1 MPTQAERTA
10 TTHRR
15 LLEAAVELF
24 AAKGYQ
30 STTVAEIGA
39 RVGQSRGA
47 VTLHFGS
54 KDGLLS
60 AIVEIL
66 TDEWEEGAFLPS
78 LEEGAGSLEDAIDAA
93 LRAHRTA
100 LEEDPTFFALYDA
113 LLYEAIGP
121 ASPIRA
127 DFAALHRR
135 LRERIA
141 QHIETGQKEGLVQP
155 DVDPEGLAIWLLGSL
170 RGIVHQYLIESRAL
184 DLDAAYAELRRA
196 MLARLVVTGGP
207 QAPPPD
213 AG

>member
-1 MPTQAERTA
+1 MPTQAERSA

-24 AAKGYQ
+24 ATKGYQ

-66 TDEWEEGAFLPS
+66 KDEWEEGTFLPH
-78 LEEGAGSLEDAIDAA
+78 LEARGGSIEEAVDAA
-93 LRAHRTA
+93 LQAHRQA

-113 LLYEAIGP
+113 LLYEAVGP
-121 ASPIRA
+121 SSAIRS

-141 QHIETGQKEGLVQP
+141 IHVESGQKAGLIQP

-170 RGIVHQYLIESRAL
+170 RGIVHQYLIESKAL
-184 DLDAAYAELRRA
+184 DLDAAYAELKRA
-196 MLARLVVTGGP
+196 TLARLVI
-207 QAPPPD
+207 AAAESAES